1 MLLCQMSGWVDFQLT
16 LFSTFILL
24 FNPSVGPFEMCLY
37 LREFKIYLSLFLNAV
52 IATFSAKLSKILKRH
67 SLLRLIRA

>member
-52 IATFSAKLSKILKRH
+52 IAIFFCKIV
-67 SLLRLIRA
+67 